1 MSGKIELL
9 PCPFCGSQ
17 AKLTIYSGSPAVFC
31 DRIKDGCEAL
41 MGGEEYEGTEN
52 YLVAC
57 WNKRAA
63 PVVERQPVDAILLEN
78 CEEVTVQDYGRGYF
92 ATDDCV
98 AQLYTAPPEL
108 AELQAIIA
116 RLTAEN
122 ERIERNRDMWK
133 AQVERQAGEL
143 EQAHTEAKEWK
154 DTVKFNDGCW
164 SEERGTMIDNL
175 QAARAE
181 IERLKSESFESL
193 YNDAV
198 DEIER
203 LKGGQG
209 EPVAWLT
216 QCQHSGLVEQSE
228 PDDKSDHPEDW
239 SDSFP
244 VFRHAAEQPAPASV
258 VLPERECEDCF
269 QNDQSEQAIG
279 FNRAIDKV
287 KELNQ

>member
-1 MSGKIELL
+1 MSSEIELL

-17 AKLTIYSGSPAVFC
+17 AKLTIYSGSPAIFC

-63 PVVERQPVDAILLEN
+63 PVVDRQPFFYGIMQPDGKPHYSELCVSGEASDLES
-78 CEEVTVQDYGRGYF
+78 EAESMSEDGDGEYHVVL
-92 ATDDCV
+92 
-98 AQLYTAPPEL
+98 LYTAPPEL
-108 AELQAIIA
+108 AELQATIA

-122 ERIERNRDMWK
+122 ER
-133 AQVERQAGEL
+133 
-143 EQAHTEAKEWK
+143 
-154 DTVKFNDGCW
+154 
-164 SEERGTMIDNL
+164 
-175 QAARAE
+175 
-181 IERLKSESFESL
+181 
-193 YNDAV
+193 
-198 DEIER
+198 
-203 LKGGQG
+203 LKGWQG

-216 QCQHSGLVEQSE
+216 QCQHSRLVEQSE

-244 VFRHAAEQPAPASV
+244 VYRHAAVQPTLLLMEAY
-258 VLPERECEDCF
+258 ECGDRNIF
-269 QNDQSEQAIG
+269 GTDLDDRI
-279 FNRAIDKV
+279 RACLDKV